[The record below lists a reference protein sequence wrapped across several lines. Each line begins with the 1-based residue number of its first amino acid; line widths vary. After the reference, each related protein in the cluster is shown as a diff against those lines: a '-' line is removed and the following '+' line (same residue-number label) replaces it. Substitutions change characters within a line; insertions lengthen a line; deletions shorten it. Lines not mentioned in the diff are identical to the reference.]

1 MAEVEVKALGPDDVD
16 AMVDLDEQSGYEIYD
31 AYSDYIEEEDED
43 GDGGEENHYLWGVF
57 ADDELVGFC
66 VTGGADDPDLPDA
79 VTEHPLNEEASTF
92 LSHVYV
98 DPGYR
103 GNGYGAR
110 LVHDALL
117 GYWES
122 EGEQQPT
129 FLDLSGYLFDD
140 ADADPSK
147 LAHLLIDFFG
157 KNGFEPI
164 PDEDHDITYTCMVLD
179 PKNFKDPDAE

>member
-1 MAEVEVKALGPDDVD
+1 MRRRKPTPHPAEHLKGIGGHAAQPVIGRAQ
-16 AMVDLDEQSGYEIYD
+16 DELRARCNGAE
-31 AYSDYIEEEDED
+31 
-43 GDGGEENHYLWGVF
+43 F

-66 VTGGADDPDLPDA
+66 VTGGSDDPDLPDA
-79 VTEHPLNEEASTF
+79 VTEHPLNKYLGTF

-98 DPGYR
+98 DPDYR

-122 EGEQQPT
+122 EGHQEPT
-129 FLDLSGYLFDD
+129 FLDLSEYLFDD
-140 ADADPSK
+140 PDADPIK

-164 PDEDHDITYTCMVLD
+164 PDDEHDITYTCMVLD

>member
-1 MAEVEVKALGPDDVD
+1 MAEVEVRALGPDDVD
-16 AMVDLDEQSGYEIYD
+16 DMVDLDEQSGYEVYD
-31 AYSDYIEEEDED
+31 AWADYVEDED
-43 GDGGEENHYLWGVF
+43 EENCYLWGVF

-79 VTEHPLNEEASTF
+79 VTEHSLNECTSTF

-98 DPGYR
+98 DPDYR

-129 FLDLSGYLFDD
+129 FLDLSEYLFDD
-140 ADADPSK
+140 ADADPIK
-147 LAHLLIDFFG
+147 LAQLLIDFFG

-164 PDEDHDITYTCMVLD
+164 PDDEHGITYTCMVLD